1 MNGMHELAAVW
12 TERKGVVWIAVTAF
26 LYALILIPFNQ
37 FGWTVAGIS
46 IRPAAAL
53 PVLLGILF
61 GPAAAWGLGIGN
73 IAGDLYGT
81 WSPMSIFGALI
92 NFLYPYLSYVLW
104 HRLMKEP
111 EIRMDKRSIA
121 CFLGVSFIATFLCMF
136 LLAACGTT
144 FFGRPFESKFF
155 SYFGNNIL
163 WAMTAGTVIFSL
175 AFEPAIRKGLV
186 YGREW
191 VRKKVIPA
199 TP

>member
-1 MNGMHELAAVW
+1 MVW
-12 TERKGVVWIAVTAF
+12 TRRKGIMWIAVTAL

-37 FGWTVAGIS
+37 LGWTVAGIS

-73 IAGDLYGT
+73 IAGDLYGS

-104 HRLMKEP
+104 HRLMKGHET
-111 EIRMDKRSIA
+111 RVDRRSIA

-136 LLAACGTT
+136 LLAACGTI
-144 FFGRPFESKFF
+144 FFGRPFESKFI

-163 WAMTAGTVIFSL
+163 WAMTVGTVLFWL
-175 AFEPAIRKGLV
+175 VLEPAIRKGLV
-186 YGREW
+186 FGREW
-191 VRKKVIPA
+191 VRIRGITA
-199 TP
+199 T